1 MGRKKVCRANEISS
15 SIDFLKRTRLQEFTK
30 FSLLLQK
37 REMISMVREI
47 SPFLFDLGYTWWR
60 EMLNMGS
67 RGRSN
72 TFELF
77 GFGFLSLLMD
87 LVLELD

>member
-1 MGRKKVCRANEISS
+1 
-15 SIDFLKRTRLQEFTK
+15 
-30 FSLLLQK
+30 
-37 REMISMVREI
+37 MVREI

>member
-1 MGRKKVCRANEISS
+1 
-15 SIDFLKRTRLQEFTK
+15 
-30 FSLLLQK
+30 
-37 REMISMVREI
+37 MVREI
-47 SPFLFDLGYTWWR
+47 SPFVFDLGYTWWR

-72 TFELF
+72 TFKLF

-87 LVLELD
+87 LVLELSLIEDPMGFLEHPKKLGEGSTSL